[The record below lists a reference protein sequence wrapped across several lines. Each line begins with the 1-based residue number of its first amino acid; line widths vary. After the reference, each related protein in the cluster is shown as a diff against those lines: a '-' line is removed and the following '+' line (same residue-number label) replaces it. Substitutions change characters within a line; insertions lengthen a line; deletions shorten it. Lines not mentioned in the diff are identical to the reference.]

1 MPRINNANK
10 LYRIT
15 TDNFEKKNIDLLIG
29 KVYIALLV
37 LLENSNLYN
46 FEAKKELING
56 KEINKNIFRCKS

>member
-56 KEINKNIFRCKS
+56 KEINKNIFR